1 MISESIKQSLLK
13 NELILFTSDY
23 GKKGVAESWTVRLKK
38 QIKQL
43 DQFKEFTNVNI
54 ATGGDSLVVDVDLDC
69 PEALLLADAFLNP
82 TGMEFGRESTPWL

>member
-1 MISESIKQSLLK
+1 MIAESIKQSLLK

-43 DQFKEFTNVNI
+43 DQFYNTEQEGF
-54 ATGGDSLVVDVDLDC
+54 
-69 PEALLLADAFLNP
+69 F
-82 TGMEFGRESTPWL
+82 